1 MYNSESSRFV
11 GREFFCHFYAI
22 FLFSFLTTNR
32 QIHILKDSEIYFYY
46 IYMAKTLNSGL
57 GLALKLISVSL
68 HNDSENN
75 KTIRTGV
82 IKLLEKKMHEVVS
95 IDAEEVPALR
105 KQLSGISAKE
115 PRVAEEVEQ
124 LIKKFHP
131 NL

>member
-1 MYNSESSRFV
+1 
-11 GREFFCHFYAI
+11 
-22 FLFSFLTTNR
+22 
-32 QIHILKDSEIYFYY
+32 
-46 IYMAKTLNSGL
+46 MAKKMNSGL

-82 IKLLEKKMHEVVS
+82 IKLLEKKMHEVTS
-95 IDAEEVPALR
+95 IEEEEVPALR
-105 KQLSGISAKE
+105 RQLSGISAKE
-115 PRVAEEVEQ
+115 PKVAEEVEQ